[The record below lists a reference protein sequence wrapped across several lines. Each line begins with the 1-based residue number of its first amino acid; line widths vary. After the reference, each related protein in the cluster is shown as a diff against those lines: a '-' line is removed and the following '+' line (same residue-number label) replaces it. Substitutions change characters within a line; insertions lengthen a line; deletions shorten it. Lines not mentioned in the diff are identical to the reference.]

1 MPVKLKAVYE
11 KIDEIPEGFADLYLE
26 RNGKMELTGVE
37 GVKTQADVDRVN
49 ESLRKERED
58 HKVTKLKLN
67 KFGDLNPDEDIV
79 GKLAELDEVKATLE
93 AVTKEGKLDEKKI
106 TPLVDAAVRRVTGP
120 LEREKTQL
128 QRDLDAA
135 LKGKSELEK
144 ENTGLKT
151 SIVEGNIERT
161 IRDAAVGAKI
171 SATAIEDAVMYGS
184 RVFEVLEDG
193 RVVTK
198 DIRGTTPGIEAKE
211 WFKDM
216 QEKRPH
222 WWPNSVGGGS
232 AGSRGGGGLSGNPW
246 TAANWNLTAQG
257 QFVKTHGEAKA
268 REAAERAGSSFGST
282 KPPQNKAA

>member
-11 KIDEIPEGFADLYLE
+11 KVDEIPEGFVDLYLE

-37 GVKTQADVDRVN
+37 GIKTEADLGRVN
-49 ESLRKERED
+49 EALRKERED
-58 HKVTKLKLN
+58 HKVTKIKLN
-67 KFGDLNPDEDIV
+67 KFGDLNPDDDIA
-79 GKLAELDEVKATLE
+79 GKLLELDETKATLE
-93 AVTKEGKLDEKKI
+93 AMTKEGKLDDKKI
-106 TPLVDAAVRRVTGP
+106 SPLVDAAVRRITAP
-120 LEREKTQL
+120 MEREKTQL

-135 LKGKSELEK
+135 RKEKDDLAK
-144 ENTGLKT
+144 ENGSLKT
-151 SIVEGNIERT
+151 SIVEGKIEGT

-171 SATAIEDAVMYGS
+171 SASAIEDAVMLGA

-193 RVVTK
+193 RVVTR
-198 DIRGTTPGIEAKE
+198 DIRGTVPGIEAKE

-232 AGSRGGGGLSGNPW
+232 SGSRGGGGHSGNPW

-257 QFVKTHGEAKA
+257 AYVKQHGEAKA
-268 REAAERAGSSFGST
+268 REAAAAVGSTFGAT
-282 KPPQNKAA
+282 KPPQKAA